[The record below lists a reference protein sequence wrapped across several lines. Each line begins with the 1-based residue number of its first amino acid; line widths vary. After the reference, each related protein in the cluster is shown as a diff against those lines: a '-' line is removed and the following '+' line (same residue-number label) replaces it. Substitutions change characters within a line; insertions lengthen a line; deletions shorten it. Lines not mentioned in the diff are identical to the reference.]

1 MENRRVPHQLQ
12 RRDCNETAAL
22 ASLPDKLQAE
32 LAIHAHLDTLKRVD
46 MFHNTEEG
54 FLTDLVLRLR
64 PVLFSP
70 GDFVC
75 RKGDVRRLRPRAL
88 ATLRAGCY
96 FGEISVLSLGRMGS
110 RRTAS
115 VRSVGYSQLL
125 CLARA
130 DLWAVLEEDH
140 PAARV
145 QLEAIATRRL
155 RRSSKGPLG
164 RSISCSVSSP
174 LSSRVPLPLAGGR
187 VPGEG
192 LVGQLAHR
200 PQLLGQAVPRV
211 WRLRQQPR
219 PQQRRQEGAGK
230 VTAAEQRQLRH
241 KGRHPAGFSEL
252 TDGPVHLGQRLLG
265 HRQGARGLS
274 RVVELQAGKIDAES
288 SRLRDFFELL
298 PNRAG
303 LPGELPAQPVAVA
316 GQSQLS
322 AGRVRGAGG
331 RLAGQSDGSK
341 QAGLAVAGRR
351 PTAATGWSGAGA
363 GSHQLTSPLTCRH
376 NGFILQWLQLSIWLN
391 TPVAVAVAAAVA
403 AGRRVAAS
411 GQAARQ
417 GRCLDRLDGLPWRQ
431 AGRQA
436 TSARVRLA
444 DCWRCSSVSM
454 TTRTAGLFDQL
465 GVQVGRGAGCFGQRH
480 QNL

>member
-12 RRDCNETAAL
+12 RRLLILAFDHLWRHSGLQDCNERRRWPRCRT
-22 ASLPDKLQAE
+22 SCRRK
-32 LAIHAHLDTLKRVD
+32 LAIHAHLGHLKR
-46 MFHNTEEG
+46 G

-75 RKGDVRRLRPRAL
+75 RKGEVGRQMYIVSQGRLQVMSDGSDRAL
-88 ATLRAGCY
+88 ATLRAR
-96 FGEISVLSLGRMGS
+96 LLLWRDL
-110 RRTAS
+110 RAAS
-115 VRSVGYSQLL
+115 AAWAAAHGPQCALWATRSAA
-125 CLARA
+125 LALPRA
-130 DLWAVLEEDH
+130 DLWAVLERP

-145 QLEAIATRRL
+145 QLEAIANAAAQGDRAKDHWGGVQPAEQQV
-155 RRSSKGPLG
+155 RRSAG
-164 RSISCSVSSP
+164 R
-174 LSSRVPLPLAGGR
+174 RRR

-230 VTAAEQRQLRH
+230 VTAAEQAPAPSQRSAP
-241 KGRHPAGFSEL
+241 GRFQR
-252 TDGPVHLGQRLLG
+252 TDGRPGPPRPAP
-265 HRQGARGLS
+265 ARSPGK
-274 RVVELQAGKIDAES
+274 ELD
-288 SRLRDFFELL
+288 L

-341 QAGLAVAGRR
+341 QAGAGC
-351 PTAATGWSGAGA
+351 AGSKADCSNWLVWAGA
-363 GSHQLTSPLTCRH
+363 GSR
-376 NGFILQWLQLSIWLN
+376 
-391 TPVAVAVAAAVA
+391 VAAAVA
-403 AGRRVAAS
+403 AGRRVALP
-411 GQAARQ
+411 AARQ
-417 GRCLDRLDGLPWRQ
+417 PVRALLRQTRRVAMATGRAPSHVSQGAAGGLLALLQRLHDNPYCG
-431 AGRQA
+431 
-436 TSARVRLA
+436 TV
-444 DCWRCSSVSM
+444 
-454 TTRTAGLFDQL
+454 DQL

>member
-1 MENRRVPHQLQ
+1 RGGPADVHCEPGP
-12 RRDCNETAAL
+12 AA
-22 ASLPDKLQAE
+22 
-32 LAIHAHLDTLKRVD
+32 
-46 MFHNTEEG
+46 
-54 FLTDLVLRLR
+54 
-64 PVLFSP
+64 
-70 GDFVC
+70 
-75 RKGDVRRLRPRAL
+75 GDVRRLRPRL

-130 DLWAVLEEDH
+130 DLWAVLEDH

-155 RRSSKGPLG
+155 RAIEQRTTGEGPAPAG
-164 RSISCSVSSP
+164 R
-174 LSSRVPLPLAGGR
+174 RR

-265 HRQGARGLS
+265 HRQGARSRSPPLS
-274 RVVELQAGKIDAES
+274 PRRSAES
-288 SRLRDFFELL
+288 L
-298 PNRAG
+298 P
-303 LPGELPAQPVAVA
+303 
-316 GQSQLS
+316 
-322 AGRVRGAGG
+322 
-331 RLAGQSDGSK
+331 
-341 QAGLAVAGRR
+341 
-351 PTAATGWSGAGA
+351 
-363 GSHQLTSPLTCRH
+363 
-376 NGFILQWLQLSIWLN
+376 
-391 TPVAVAVAAAVA
+391 
-403 AGRRVAAS
+403 
-411 GQAARQ
+411 AARQ
-417 GRCLDRLDGLPWRQ
+417 PVRALLKTDAMDSNGLPCDK

-436 TSARVRLA
+436 SVSQGAA
-444 DCWRCSSVSM
+444 GDCWRCS
-454 TTRTAGLFDQL
+454 RRLP
-465 GVQVGRGAGCFGQRH
+465 
-480 QNL
+480 